1 MENIPL
7 VSFTDEIN
15 SQKNNYLKVF
25 EEQLEKGEFIGG
37 DPLKIFENNLTDYFS
52 ISNALGV
59 GNGTDALVIALESI
73 KHKFNIKK
81 GSVIVPAFSFFA
93 TSEAIVKSGFK
104 PIFVDVEKDT
114 GNIDVKQIEQNIQDD
129 TVGIL
134 PVHLFGKPADMKTIS
149 EIKEKYDLFIVEDVA
164 QAFGGKHD
172 RKFLGTIGDAG
183 CFSFFPTKILGAFGD
198 GGAIITNDNEIAEY
212 ANMLRNHGSRK
223 KYSNE
228 IFGYNS
234 RLDSI
239 QARFLDIKL
248 SLINKNIESR
258 RDISKYYIDNLK
270 DVEHINFLNYEDS
283 VFNYFTF
290 KVPNH
295 RDKLAEHLKNK
306 KISTAIY
313 YPIPLPNLQA
323 HVNDKKEKQE
333 FPAANNLSSTIISIP
348 LWPEMDNSIL
358 DRIINEIKNFFDE
371 NIE

>member
-1 MENIPL
+1 M
-7 VSFTDEIN
+7 
-15 SQKNNYLKVF
+15 
-25 EEQLEKGEFIGG
+25 
-37 DPLKIFENNLTDYFS
+37 
-52 ISNALGV
+52 
-59 GNGTDALVIALESI
+59 
-73 KHKFNIKK
+73 
-81 GSVIVPAFSFFA
+81 
-93 TSEAIVKSGFK
+93 
-104 PIFVDVEKDT
+104 
-114 GNIDVKQIEQNIQDD
+114 
-129 TVGIL
+129 
-134 PVHLFGKPADMKTIS
+134 
-149 EIKEKYDLFIVEDVA
+149 EDVA

-172 RKFLGTIGDAG
+172 RKFLRQSETQVVFI
-183 CFSFFPTKILGAFGD
+183 FPTKILGAFGD

-323 HVNDKKEKQE
+323 HVKDKRKQE

-348 LWPEMDNSIL
+348 LWPEMNNSIL
-358 DRIINEIKNFFDE
+358 DK
-371 NIE
+371 